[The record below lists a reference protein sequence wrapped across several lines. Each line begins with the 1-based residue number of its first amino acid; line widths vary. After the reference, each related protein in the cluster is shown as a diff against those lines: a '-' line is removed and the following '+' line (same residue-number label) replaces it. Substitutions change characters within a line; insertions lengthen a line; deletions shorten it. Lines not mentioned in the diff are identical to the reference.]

1 MKRDRFNIQY
11 LIKTRRHGEKVK
23 DQEIALDIPPCLRAS
38 VRSLVIDRFGF
49 QIALICC
56 FIFIAGCGTK
66 QPNPAPPHPSSATS
80 PRIIALYGA
89 HAENIAAMGGGSVL
103 IAANDPALLPA
114 SLQSLPQIDLKQD
127 PERFLALKPDLI
139 LIRPM
144 LEAAHGPVL
153 DRLKQAGIR
162 IESLQAESLAE
173 LPEYWNSLGR
183 FSGHTQDAA
192 RLVAAWQHTISLVKP
207 ISATRPGTYIIAMH
221 ARRKTFAPD
230 SIPAGLLNLAGGKN
244 LAADAKQSSG
254 NIAEFGAE
262 RLAVLAP
269 EITCLVVSVGRMNAV
284 TRAEIE
290 NDPIL
295 KTSPAVKSGRILMI
309 DETLLARP
317 TPRLAEGLKI
327 LRSFLHPEEIP

>member
-1 MKRDRFNIQY
+1 MKRARFNNHS
-11 LIKTRRHGEKVK
+11 LTKTRMHGEKVK
-23 DQEIALDIPPCLRAS
+23 SQIHALDVPPCLS
-38 VRSLVIDRFGF
+38 VSVKSLVIERFWF
-49 QIALICC
+49 QLALVCC

-66 QPNPAPPHPSSATS
+66 QPNPPSSHPFSATS

-89 HAENIAAMGGGSVL
+89 HAENIAAMGGASSL

-114 SLQSLPQIDLKQD
+114 PLQSLPQIDLKQD
-127 PERFLALKPDLI
+127 PEHFLALKPDLI

-144 LEAAHGPVL
+144 LEAVHGPVL

-162 IESLQAESLAE
+162 IESLQAESLTE

-183 FSGHTQDAA
+183 FSGHAQEAA
-192 RLVAAWQHTISLVKP
+192 RLVAAWQHTLSLVKP
-207 ISATRPGTYIIAMH
+207 ISATKPGTYLVAMH

-230 SIPAGLLNLAGGKN
+230 SIPAGLLNLAGGRN

-254 NIAEFGAE
+254 NIAEYGAE

-290 NDPIL
+290 SDSIL

-317 TPRLAEGLKI
+317 TPRLAEGLKV